1 MASALQNLPGT
12 CLTDQEQQA
21 LVEGAG
27 SQLAKVMIAAA
38 NQEGDV
44 IEVRSPVPLESCAC
58 GVLPPSMV

>member
-1 MASALQNLPGT
+1 M
-12 CLTDQEQQA
+12 TDQEQQA